1 VRHWHIYPVL
11 LIWFLWNLAPGSAT
25 PLQYFLQNVLEARDT
40 QWGQWNAIYGASF
53 IPTFLIFGVLC
64 RKLPLRIL
72 LFWGTLAAI
81 PQFVPLL
88 FIKSMPAALIAAV
101 PVGLMG
107 GLATASYL
115 DLIIR
120 SCPRGL
126 QGTMLMLS
134 NSLFFIVSRSGDVL
148 GTRLYDYYGSF
159 TACVVAI
166 TAVYSLI
173 LPALLLV
180 PKKLTATTDGQTIG

>member
-1 VRHWHIYPVL
+1 
-11 LIWFLWNLAPGSAT
+11 
-25 PLQYFLQNVLEARDT
+25 
-40 QWGQWNAIYGASF
+40 
-53 IPTFLIFGVLC
+53 
-64 RKLPLRIL
+64 
-72 LFWGTLAAI
+72 
-81 PQFVPLL
+81 LL

-148 GTRLYDYYGSF
+148 GTRLYDHHGSF
-159 TACVVAI
+159 TVCVVAI
-166 TAVYSLI
+166 TVVYSLI

-180 PKKLTATTDGQTIG
+180 PKKLTATADGQAIG